1 MWACRAPRC
10 VCRLRHVRSP
20 AVDRPDRSIGSTNVL
35 SAVRAERSGRP
46 GSPGPAVPTSPRR
59 TPSASVVGDSGK
71 PGWRCAL
78 TGMRNMPRMRCAA
91 ARASPAEARWL
102 ISCGFYHAGRSGGYA
117 APLSLTTT
125 LHTMPPL
132 TLRSA
137 CRLCCPRV
145 VHDWFAGAR
154 PIRSFEGGARCC
166 DRIGRD
172 EGRLWN

>member
-20 AVDRPDRSIGSTNVL
+20 VVERPDRRIGSTNVL
-35 SAVRAERSGRP
+35 SAVRAERSGRT

-59 TPSASVVGDSGK
+59 TPLGSVVGDSGK

-102 ISCGFYHAGRSGGYA
+102 MSCGFYHAGRSGGYA
-117 APLSLTTT
+117 APAIPYYHPAYYATSYVAECMSVML
-125 LHTMPPL
+125 PPSGSRL
-132 TLRSA
+132 V
-137 CRLCCPRV
+137 CRGQAYPVIR
-145 VHDWFAGAR
+145 GRR
-154 PIRSFEGGARCC
+154 PM
-166 DRIGRD
+166 
-172 EGRLWN
+172 L